1 MKKFLLKLFHQELGG
16 LHRAAVVLAGSSI
29 LSGLLGLLRDRLL
42 AGTFGAGQMLD
53 IYYAAFKIP
62 DFLYIISLSIA
73 SVTVLIPMLLEKLS
87 VNEENGKEFLNG
99 IFTVFILFMI
109 FLAGLTFF
117 LIPYFGDLVAPGFSP
132 EARNELILLSRILL
146 LSPILLGISN
156 LFSSIVQSF
165 RLFFVYALSP
175 IVYNIGIILG
185 ILFFYP
191 VWGLKGI
198 ALGVALGALLH
209 VLAQIPSLLKL
220 GFFPQIR
227 AKFNFS
233 EIIHAVKLSLPRS
246 VGLALNQLVFIFITA
261 VASFLGAGSIAIFNL
276 SYNLQSLPLAVIG
289 VSYSVAAFP
298 VLAKLFVSNEKE
310 KFFNHTIVAARQI
323 IFWSVPVSVLLIV
336 LRAQIVRVLFGY
348 GEFGWRDTRLT
359 AAALAIFAVSITAQS
374 LIVLFSRAFYAAG
387 KTLKPILIN
396 AFFFLFIIVS
406 IFVSLRIIVVSE
418 FSKFIFESVLRVG
431 NVEGTGM
438 LMLPLFFSVGMILN
452 AVFLAKSFSKN
463 FGAVWK
469 LVRKTL
475 FHVSGASLIMGFT
488 AYFSLNALDKIFDIN
503 TFAGIFF
510 QGFVS
515 AFVGMM
521 AWFIILLMTKN
532 EDFMEFLSAM
542 KKRLWKQP
550 AMAIAPEPEELP

>member
-29 LSGLLGLLRDRLL
+29 ISGFLGLLRDRLL
-42 AGTFGAGQMLD
+42 AGTFGAGQKLD

-62 DFLYIISLSIA
+62 DFLYIISLSIV
-73 SVTVLIPMLLEKLS
+73 SVTVLIPVFLEKLS
-87 VNEENGKEFLNG
+87 SSEENGKDFLNG
-99 IFTVFILFMI
+99 IFTVFILCMI
-109 FLAGLTFF
+109 FFAGLTYF
-117 LIPYFGDLVAPGFSP
+117 LIPYLGDLVAPGFSP

-175 IVYNIGIILG
+175 IIYNIGIILG

-198 ALGVALGALLH
+198 IFGVVLGALFHIL
-209 VLAQIPSLLKL
+209 VQVPSLLKL
-220 GFFPQIR
+220 GFFPKIR
-227 AKFNFS
+227 AGFNFF
-233 EIIHAVKLSLPRS
+233 EIFRVVKLSLPRS
-246 VGLALNQLVFIFITA
+246 IGLAFNQLVFIFITA
-261 VASFLGAGSIAIFNL
+261 AASFLGAGSIAVFNL

-298 VLAKLFVSNEKE
+298 VLARLFVDNEKQ
-310 KFFNHTIVAARQI
+310 KFLSQTLVAARQI
-323 IFWSVPVSVLLIV
+323 IFWSIPISVLLIV
-336 LRAQIVRVLFGY
+336 SRAQIVRVLFGY

-359 AAALAIFAVSITAQS
+359 AAALAIFAVSITFQS

-396 AFFFLFIIVS
+396 AFFFLFIIIS
-406 IFVSLRIIVVSE
+406 IFVSLKVIAVSE
-418 FSKFIFESVLRVG
+418 FSKIIFESVLRVD
-431 NVEGTGM
+431 NVKGAKM
-438 LMLPLFFSVGMILN
+438 LILPLFFSIGMILN
-452 AVFLAKSFSKN
+452 SMFLMRAFSKSF
-463 FGAVWK
+463 GQIWK
-469 LVRKTL
+469 LVRKTF
-475 FHVSGASLIMGFT
+475 FHVISASLAMGFVV
-488 AYFSLNALDKIFDIN
+488 YLCLNILDKIFNID
-503 TFAGIFF
+503 TFFGIFF

-515 AFVGMM
+515 SLAGAGIWFV
-521 AWFIILLMTKN
+521 ILFMTKN

-542 KKRLWKQP
+542 KKRLWKQS
-550 AMAIAPEPEELP
+550 AVAIVPEPEELP